1 MHVTSGT
8 FNLGDEV
15 TLKVD
20 KSNRMAISRNHSAT
34 HLLHKAL
41 KEVLGAHVAQAGS
54 LVTADRL
61 RFDFSH
67 FEAMTPE
74 QTALV
79 EDKVNEAILSCM
91 PITVQELPIDEAK
104 KLGAEAQFGE
114 KYGAVV
120 RVVSMGDY
128 SVEFLRRYSSY
139 EYCSVWLVQACF
151 RKRRCSRSETYRS
164 RYGQSVMDY
173 IKDRDALIERTA
185 VSLKTNQIH
194 EIDKKAQSV
203 IAENKSLE
211 KTLEEI
217 RDKMA
222 AMRTKNMLAGIKHL
236 GTVNVLTA
244 QVDGMSVNEMKALA
258 DSAKSQMNNGVI
270 VLAANT
276 DGKITF
282 IAMAMKEAVK
292 QGIHCGNII
301 KELTAICGRQR
312 RRQARYGTG
321 RRQGRNE
328 D

>member
-1 MHVTSGT
+1 MFKLVSESGVAAGVRRIEAVTGK
-8 FNLGDEV
+8 G
-15 TLKVD
+15 
-20 KSNRMAISRNHSAT
+20 
-34 HLLHKAL
+34 
-41 KEVLGAHVAQAGS
+41 
-54 LVTADRL
+54 
-61 RFDFSH
+61 
-67 FEAMTPE
+67 
-74 QTALV
+74 
-79 EDKVNEAILSCM
+79 
-91 PITVQELPIDEAK
+91 
-104 KLGAEAQFGE
+104 
-114 KYGAVV
+114 
-120 RVVSMGDY
+120 
-128 SVEFLRRYSSY
+128 
-139 EYCSVWLVQACF
+139 
-151 RKRRCSRSETYRS
+151 
-164 RYGQSVMDY
+164 VMDY

-185 VSLKTNQIH
+185 ASLKTNQIH

-301 KELTAICGRQR
+301 KELTAICGGRGGGKPDMAQGGGKDAMKIDDAL
-312 RRQARYGTG
+312 ARVDELVTEMI
-321 RRQGRNE
+321 NK
-328 D
+328 